1 MRLAKKSIVIS
12 TGNALL
18 CDPLVVG
25 DDVSSDSEDAA
36 SFHLWEGDGD
46 FTVYTDG
53 ECFFIDVDPRILKA
67 GTRPDLTPIPGRVGV
82 DTARIGIYDLTAAR
96 LHAADDAIADGWAVV
111 LRDLEAGPYVAWFEE
126 KGTSKE
132 LFRGVVG
139 FGPRVRMLLNGD
151 SGQLLQMLEERIAK
165 AYRLKGREKQS
176 EMQSIGDALV
186 ALHLDGCKDRRLRML
201 ADAAKVTLP
210 RRPPKRR
217 TT

>member
-12 TGNALL
+12 TGNALI

-25 DDVSSDSEDAA
+25 DDGSTDSEDAS
-36 SFHLWEGDGD
+36 SFRLWEGDGN

-53 ECFFIDVDPRILKA
+53 ECFFIDIDPRILKA
-67 GTRPDLTPIPGRVGV
+67 GSRSDLTPIPGCVGV
-82 DTARIGIYDLTAAR
+82 DTAHVGIYDLTVAR

-111 LRDLEAGPYVAWFEE
+111 LRDLAAGRYIAWFEE

-151 SGQLLQMLEERIAK
+151 SGQMLQMLEERIAK
-165 AYRLKGREKQS
+165 AYRLKGHDKQS
-176 EMQSIGDALV
+176 EMQTIGDALV
-186 ALHLDGCKDRRLRML
+186 SLHLDGCKDQRLRML